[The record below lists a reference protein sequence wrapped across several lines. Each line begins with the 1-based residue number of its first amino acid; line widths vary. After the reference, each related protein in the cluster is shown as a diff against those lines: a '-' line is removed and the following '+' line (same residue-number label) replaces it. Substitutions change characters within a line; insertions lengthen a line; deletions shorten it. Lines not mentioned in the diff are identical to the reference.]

1 MNSFLFELITFLA
14 RPQMDGFL
22 FIRTA
27 VCDVAGV
34 GFGVVLE
41 FVKVVVCGAGGE
53 G

>member
-1 MNSFLFELITFLA
+1 METDQTVPIC
-14 RPQMDGFL
+14 FL
-22 FIRTA
+22 FIGTA
-27 VCDVAGV
+27 ICDVTGV